1 MRGIVATRI
10 AEREQSLEIY
20 EVGGAVRD
28 SLLGRPVADRDWV
41 VTGATA
47 EDMLALGY
55 RQVGRDFPVFLHP
68 ETHEEYALARLERKQ
83 SAGYRGFSFDTS
95 RAVTLEQDLA
105 RRDVTV
111 NAMARDSTGRLI
123 DPYGGQA
130 DLAAGLLRHIT
141 PAFAEDPLRVL
152 RVARFAARFAYTVHP
167 QTLALMQTLAESGEL
182 DTLTPERV
190 WRELERALSEPH
202 PAHFFS
208 VLRACGALAVL
219 FPEIEG
225 LFALPPPM
233 DAADEANAGMAL
245 LSVLDRAAAQSAAV
259 EVRFALLMLPTA
271 ALASPPEAA
280 AEALSQRLRVPVAM
294 RELAVLAVRHRAKI
308 AAACELDPPAL
319 MQLLLALDAL
329 RRPERL
335 RDVLAV
341 CALTVGAAP
350 EHYEP
355 SRLLQRLNT
364 VCRNVH
370 PDPAIAATAK
380 GPAIR
385 DALNAARTA
394 AVARELALIRNA
406 SED

>member
-1 MRGIVATRI
+1 M
-10 AEREQSLEIY
+10 EIY

-28 SLLGRPVADRDWV
+28 SLLGRPIADRDWV

-68 ETHEEYALARLERKQ
+68 ETHEEYTLARLERKQ

-105 RRDVTV
+105 RRDVTI
-111 NAMARDSTGRLI
+111 NAMARDSAGRLI

-167 QTLALMQTLAESGEL
+167 QTLALMQTLAEGGEL

-202 PAHFFS
+202 PAAFFT
-208 VLRACGALAVL
+208 VLRSCGALSVL
-219 FPEIEG
+219 FPEIES
-225 LFALPPPM
+225 LFTLAPTST
-233 DAADEANAGMAL
+233 AGEAWNAGLTAL
-245 LSVLDRAAAQSAAV
+245 SMLDRAATLAASV
-259 EVRFALLMLPTA
+259 PVRFALLLLPTA
-271 ALASPPEAA
+271 ALGNPPETAV
-280 AEALSQRLRVPVAM
+280 ERLCQRLRVPVAL
-294 RELAVLAVRHRAKI
+294 RELAVLVARHHATV
-308 AAACELDPPAL
+308 ANACELHAAAL
-319 MQLLLALDAL
+319 MALLSALDGL

-335 RDVLAV
+335 AEVLEV
-341 CALTVGAAP
+341 CALAAGTTS
-350 EHYEP
+350 ECYAP
-355 SRLLQRLNT
+355 SHLLQRLNT
-364 VCRNVH
+364 VCRAVR
-370 PDPAIAATAK
+370 PDPALAGAAS

-385 DALNAARTA
+385 DALQLARTA
-394 AVARELALIRNA
+394 AVARELALIRSA